1 MSKKKGKPADE
12 EVVDVNRLMQQRQQ
26 KVATLREAGVNPYSN
41 GYAPTHTAGEVL
53 AIFADAE
60 PPEEP
65 SREPQPLSEERFAVA
80 GRAVEFRS
88 FGKAAFIKLADRSD
102 KIQVYVRRDVVGE
115 EAYKIFKKAES
126 WDFLGATGFAFFTR
140 TGELTI
146 MAEQVRL
153 LTKTVRPPPAKWSGL
168 KDRET
173 RYRQRYVDLVANA
186 DVAQVFRQRCEIIK
200 FIRAFLDELGFLEV
214 ETPMLHPVVGG
225 AAARPFETHHN
236 ALDMELKLRIAPE
249 LYLKRLLVGGYDR
262 VYEIGRTFR
271 NEGLSRR
278 HNPEFSMC
286 EFYMAYATYDTLM
299 DLTEQLLVQLTEKVC
314 GGLKI
319 SWEGQAI
326 DMSPPWPR
334 ITVREAVVRACA
346 EIDVEPELTLEML
359 DDAEATSQWLES
371 SGLLARENELG
382 KMLRAT
388 ESHGKRVGAL
398 FDQLGEQH
406 LPLDRPVFVVD
417 YPAATSPLSRRKDDQ
432 PELVDRFELFIMQRE
447 IANAFSELNDPEDQR
462 GRFKDQ
468 IAARAEGDK
477 EAMEYDEDYCRALE
491 YGMPPAAGEG
501 IGIDRLVMLLCDQPS
516 IRDVILFPHMRPE
529 AP

>member
-1 MSKKKGKPADE
+1 MSKKKGKPAEE
-12 EVVDVNRLMQQRQQ
+12 EVVDVNRLILQRQQ
-26 KVATLREAGVNPYSN
+26 KMETLRELGANPYSN
-41 GYAPTHTAGEVL
+41 GYTPTHTAGEVL
-53 AIFADAE
+53 AMFADVE
-60 PPEEP
+60 PPEEA
-65 SREPQPLSEERFAVA
+65 SREPQPLSEERFTVA

-88 FGKAAFIKLADRSD
+88 FGKAAFVKLADRSG
-102 KIQVYVRRDVVGE
+102 KLQVYIRRDVVGE
-115 EAYKIFKKAES
+115 EAYKVFKKAEA
-126 WDFLGATGFAFFTR
+126 WDFLGARGFAFFTR

-146 MAEQVRL
+146 MAEEVRL

-173 RYRQRYVDLVANA
+173 RYRQRYVDLVANP
-186 DVAQVFRQRCEIIK
+186 DVAEVFRQRCQIIK
-200 FIRAFLDELGFLEV
+200 FIRAFLDERDFLEV
-214 ETPMLHPVVGG
+214 ETPILHPVLGG
-225 AAARPFETHHN
+225 AAAKPFETHHN
-236 ALDMELKLRIAPE
+236 ALDMDLKLRIAPE

-271 NEGLSRR
+271 NEGLSRK

-286 EFYMAYATYDTLM
+286 EFYMAYATYETLM
-299 DLTEQLLVQLTEKVC
+299 DLTEELMVQLTEQVC
-314 GGLKI
+314 GGLQI

-334 ITVREAVVRACA
+334 ISVREAVVRACT
-346 EIDVEPELTLEML
+346 EIGVTPALTMEVL
-359 DDAEATSQWLES
+359 DDPEATSAWLEQ
-371 SGLLARENELG
+371 SGLLAREGELG
-382 KMLRAT
+382 EMLRGST
-388 ESHGKRVGAL
+388 DHGKRVGAL
-398 FDQLGEQH
+398 FDQLGEEH
-406 LPLDRPVFVVD
+406 LPMDRPVFVVD

-432 PELVDRFELFIMQRE
+432 PELVDRFELFIMRRE
-447 IANAFSELNDPEDQR
+447 IANAFSELNDPADQR

-468 IAARAEGDK
+468 IAARDEGDD

-529 AP
+529 ST